1 MLKINESQILK
12 DYNDL
17 LEKQNIK
24 FSEIEEDARGFASI
38 RGYDE
43 EKTKQ
48 LIDFIKTIENDGLTV
63 EEKVKIHV
71 LSEYIEDI
79 AQSDLLNPI
88 SNEEFLNI

>member
-1 MLKINESQILK
+1 MFKINESQILK

-24 FSEIEEDARGFASI
+24 FAEIEEDTRSFASI

-43 EKTKQ
+43 EKTKE

-79 AQSDLLNPI
+79 PEDCTQSDMINPI
-88 SNEEFLNI
+88 I